1 MPLITAE
8 RLEVA
13 AAAILEAAG
22 VEQPVAR
29 RVAGHLVGS
38 ELAGVASHG
47 VMRIPS
53 YVGWVRGDQIGRR
66 DSTEVVRELPGFVL
80 LDGHATFGPVVVDRA
95 IELIAPRARE
105 LGIAAAAAR
114 NASHIGRLGEYAED
128 LARRGLV
135 GFICCNSQGNGQ
147 LVAPWGGREPRLATN
162 PLAWGVP
169 TAGDP
174 LIIDMSTSASA
185 EGKIRVKHRRAE
197 RIPIGWAIDST
208 GHDTEDPGRFY
219 GPPMG
224 ALLAAGGHKGF
235 GLALV
240 VEAIAGAMTG
250 GGCVRP
256 GLDIAGPFNAFVL
269 LALDPA
275 AVGDPAV
282 FVEGITSMLG
292 YVTSSQPRPGETVV
306 IPGNPELA
314 NTRRALEEGIIIDD
328 VTWLGLVDA
337 AVAVGLDP
345 ARLGFA

>member
-8 RLEVA
+8 RLEAA
-13 AAAILEAAG
+13 AAAILETAG

-29 RVAGHLVGS
+29 RVAEHLIRS

-47 VMRIPS
+47 VIRLPS
-53 YVGWVRGDQIGRR
+53 YVEWVREGRLGRR

-80 LDGHATFGPVVVDRA
+80 LDGHGTFGPVVVDRA
-95 IELIAPRARE
+95 IEMAAPRARE

-128 LARRGLV
+128 LAHRGLV

-147 LVAPWGGREPRLATN
+147 LVAPWGGREARLATN

-174 LIIDMSTSASA
+174 LVIDISTSAAA
-185 EGKIRVKHRRAE
+185 EGKIRVRHRRAE
-197 RIPIGWAIDST
+197 RIPIGWAIDSS
-208 GHDTEDPGRFY
+208 GNDIEDPDSFY

-240 VEAIAGAMTG
+240 IEAIAGAMTG

-256 GLDIAGPFNAFVL
+256 GLDIAGPFNAFVV

-275 AVGDPAV
+275 AAGDPAV
-282 FVEGITSMLG
+282 IVDGITSMLG
-292 YVTSSQPRPGETVV
+292 YVTSSQPRPGQTVV
-306 IPGNPELA
+306 IPGNPEFA
-314 NTRRALEEGIIIDD
+314 NTRRELEEGIIIDD
-328 VTWLGLVDA
+328 STWQGLVEA

-345 ARLGFA
+345 ARLRFD